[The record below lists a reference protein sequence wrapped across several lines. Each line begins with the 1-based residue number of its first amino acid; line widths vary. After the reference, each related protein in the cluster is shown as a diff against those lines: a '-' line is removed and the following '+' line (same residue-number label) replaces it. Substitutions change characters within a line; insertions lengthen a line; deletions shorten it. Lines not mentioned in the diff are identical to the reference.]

1 MPRKL
6 IMCGDHPVLAFE
18 YDPESGRACSS
29 GEVLDHDRL
38 PLEFTT
44 HGKSALYARRIDEWW
59 KSRAIPSTRDGIRR
73 VLESLGA
80 ASTGELLDR
89 TYGLSLSDQYWVR
102 REDDPAEWKDV
113 NFFDNPFD
121 EALGEILLTSYSS
134 SHDISLNAPDVSTGG
149 DLPKRWTINKNT
161 GRRLLVK
168 SGRTGQEPMNEVIA
182 SRLCMRLG
190 VPAVRYS
197 LARNGNR
204 LVSTCADMLSNHEE
218 LVSAWQVLQSVK
230 AVNGLNSHDQWI
242 RAAVGFGADERA
254 VRDATDDWLV
264 VDYLMRNTDRH
275 YNNFG
280 LIRNIE
286 TLAVRPAP
294 IYDTGASLWSG
305 ELDVDGRDWFAKP
318 FYSATGRPSALRQL
332 RLVEDWSRF
341 DLDALSDWPDEVAH
355 ELSRMRMFAPERL
368 DAIRVQ
374 LVKRIGMLRRNLG
387 RVQAE
392 RFDHSAMDGRMIGLG
407 MGQRQSDVFIKRE
420 TTHARN
426 VNGLVLDDL
435 GERLIGGQR
444 AGASGQAQHGVRLC
458 FDQVRHATA
467 VDLAGLGFVLDND
480 DFRHRF
486 PPVPCGPP
494 DASRCTAARLADNG
508 NILVTSGCRAAFQPP
523 FGVAPIGDSLF
534 VNDTN

>member
-44 HGKSALYARRIDEWW
+44 HGKSALYVKRIDEWW
-59 KSRAIPSTRDGIRR
+59 RSRAIPSTRDGIRR

-134 SHDISLNAPDVSTGG
+134 SHDISFNAPDVSTGG
-149 DLPKRWTINKNT
+149 DLPKRWTIDKNT

-182 SRLCMRLG
+182 SRLCARLG
-190 VPAVRYS
+190 VPAVPYS
-197 LARNGNR
+197 LARSGNR
-204 LVSTCADMLSNHEE
+204 LVCTCEDMLTNHEE

-230 AVNGLNSHDQWI
+230 TTNGLNSHDQWI
-242 RAAVGFGADERA
+242 HVAAGFGADERA

-280 LIRNIE
+280 L
-286 TLAVRPAP
+286 
-294 IYDTGASLWSG
+294 
-305 ELDVDGRDWFAKP
+305 DGRDWFAKP

-332 RLVEDWSRF
+332 KLVEDWSRF
-341 DLDALSDWPDEVAH
+341 DLDALSDWPDEAAH

-374 LVKRIGMLRRNLG
+374 LVKRIGMLRRIREGEVLRVSGPIRNKTDLMDRFGETLRKNLG
-387 RVQAE
+387 QR
-392 RFDHSAMDGRMIGLG
+392 DG
-407 MGQRQSDVFIKRE
+407 D
-420 TTHARN
+420 ARS
-426 VNGLVLDDL
+426 VGT
-435 GERLIGGQR
+435 G
-444 AGASGQAQHGVRLC
+444 
-458 FDQVRHATA
+458 
-467 VDLAGLGFVLDND
+467 
-480 DFRHRF
+480 
-486 PPVPCGPP
+486 P
-494 DASRCTAARLADNG
+494 DALSRHLNR
-508 NILVTSGCRAAFQPP
+508 
-523 FGVAPIGDSLF
+523 
-534 VNDTN
+534 

>member
-59 KSRAIPSTRDGIRR
+59 RSRAIPSTRDGIRR

-80 ASTGELLDR
+80 ASTDELLDR

-113 NFFDNPFD
+113 NFFDNSFD

-134 SHDISLNAPDVSTGG
+134 SHDISLNVPDVSTGG
-149 DLPKRWTINKNT
+149 DLPKRWTIDRAA

-318 FYSATGRPSALRQL
+318 FCTATGKPSALRQL
-332 RLVEDWSRF
+332 RLVEDW
-341 DLDALSDWPDEVAH
+341 
-355 ELSRMRMFAPERL
+355 
-368 DAIRVQ
+368 
-374 LVKRIGMLRRNLG
+374 
-387 RVQAE
+387 
-392 RFDHSAMDGRMIGLG
+392 
-407 MGQRQSDVFIKRE
+407 
-420 TTHARN
+420 
-426 VNGLVLDDL
+426 
-435 GERLIGGQR
+435 
-444 AGASGQAQHGVRLC
+444 AGS
-458 FDQVRHATA
+458 TWT
-467 VDLAGLGFVLDND
+467 
-480 DFRHRF
+480 
-486 PPVPCGPP
+486 PCRTGPT
-494 DASRCTAARLADNG
+494 RWR
-508 NILVTSGCRAAFQPP
+508 TSCRACACSRPNASTP
-523 FGVAPIGDSLF
+523 SGYSW
-534 VNDTN
+534 

>member
-6 IMCGDHPVLAFE
+6 IMCRNHPVLAFE

-29 GEVLDHDRL
+29 GEVLDPMRL

-44 HGKSALYARRIDEWW
+44 HGKSALYAKRIDEWW

-89 TYGLSLSDQYWVR
+89 TYGLRLSDQYWVR
-102 REDDPAEWKDV
+102 REDDPVEWKGI

-134 SHDISLNAPDVSTGG
+134 SHDISLNAPAVSTGG
-149 DLPKRWTINKNT
+149 DLPKRWTFDRAT

-286 TLAVRPAP
+286 PLAVRPAP

-318 FYSATGRPSALRQL
+318 FYAATGKPSALRQL

-341 DLDALSDWPDEVAH
+341 NLDALSDWPDESVH

-368 DAIRVQ
+368 DAIRDQ
-374 LVKRIGMLRRNLG
+374 LAKRVKMIRGIRDGKVHRVPRAIHDTTNLPEPNPDVDPDGIHGMDVPNL
-387 RVQAE
+387 E
-392 RFDHSAMDGRMIGLG
+392 I
-407 MGQRQSDVFIKRE
+407 
-420 TTHARN
+420 
-426 VNGLVLDDL
+426 
-435 GERLIGGQR
+435 
-444 AGASGQAQHGVRLC
+444 
-458 FDQVRHATA
+458 
-467 VDLAGLGFVLDND
+467 
-480 DFRHRF
+480 
-486 PPVPCGPP
+486 
-494 DASRCTAARLADNG
+494 
-508 NILVTSGCRAAFQPP
+508 
-523 FGVAPIGDSLF
+523 
-534 VNDTN
+534 

>member
-44 HGKSALYARRIDEWW
+44 RGKSALYAKRIDEWW
-59 KSRAIPSTRDGIRR
+59 RSRAIPSTRDGIRR

-134 SHDISLNAPDVSTGG
+134 SHDISLNVPDVSTGG
-149 DLPKRWTINKNT
+149 DLPKRWTIDRAT

-190 VPAVRYS
+190 VPAARYS

-218 LVSAWQVLQSVK
+218 LVSAAS
-230 AVNGLNSHDQWI
+230 
-242 RAAVGFGADERA
+242 
-254 VRDATDDWLV
+254 DATDDWLV

-280 LIRNIE
+280 LIRDIE
-286 TLAVRPAP
+286 TLEVRPAP

-318 FYSATGRPSALRQL
+318 FCTATGKPSALRQL

-374 LVKRIGMLRRNLG
+374 LVKRIGMLRRIREGEVLRVSGPIRNKTDLMDRFGETLRKNLG
-387 RVQAE
+387 QR
-392 RFDHSAMDGRMIGLG
+392 DG
-407 MGQRQSDVFIKRE
+407 D
-420 TTHARN
+420 ARS
-426 VNGLVLDDL
+426 VGT
-435 GERLIGGQR
+435 G
-444 AGASGQAQHGVRLC
+444 
-458 FDQVRHATA
+458 
-467 VDLAGLGFVLDND
+467 
-480 DFRHRF
+480 
-486 PPVPCGPP
+486 P
-494 DASRCTAARLADNG
+494 DALSRHLNR
-508 NILVTSGCRAAFQPP
+508 
-523 FGVAPIGDSLF
+523 
-534 VNDTN
+534 

>member
-59 KSRAIPSTRDGIRR
+59 RSRAIPSTRDDIRR

-113 NFFDNPFD
+113 NFFDNSFD

-134 SHDISLNAPDVSTGG
+134 SHDISLNVPDVSTGG
-149 DLPKRWTINKNT
+149 DLPKRWTIDKTT

-182 SRLCMRLG
+182 SRLCARLG
-190 VPAVRYS
+190 VPAVPYS
-197 LARNGNR
+197 LARSGNR
-204 LVSTCADMLSNHEE
+204 LVCTCEDMLTSHEE

-230 AVNGLNSHDQWI
+230 TVNGLNSHDQWI
-242 RAAVGFGADERA
+242 RAAAGFGADERA

-275 YNNFG
+275 YSNFG

-294 IYDTGASLWSG
+294 IYDTGASLWSD

-318 FYSATGRPSALRQL
+318 FCTAAGKPSALRQL

-341 DLDALSDWPDEVAH
+341 DLDALSDWPDEAAH

-374 LVKRIGMLRRNLG
+374 LVKRIGMLRRISEGEVLRVSGPIRNKTDLMDRFGETLRTNLG
-387 RVQAE
+387 QR
-392 RFDHSAMDGRMIGLG
+392 DG
-407 MGQRQSDVFIKRE
+407 D
-420 TTHARN
+420 ARS
-426 VNGLVLDDL
+426 VGT
-435 GERLIGGQR
+435 G
-444 AGASGQAQHGVRLC
+444 
-458 FDQVRHATA
+458 
-467 VDLAGLGFVLDND
+467 
-480 DFRHRF
+480 
-486 PPVPCGPP
+486 P
-494 DASRCTAARLADNG
+494 DALSRHLNR
-508 NILVTSGCRAAFQPP
+508 
-523 FGVAPIGDSLF
+523 
-534 VNDTN
+534 

>member
-44 HGKSALYARRIDEWW
+44 HGKSALYAKRIDEWW
-59 KSRAIPSTRDGIRR
+59 RSRAIPSTRDGIRR

-134 SHDISLNAPDVSTGG
+134 SHDISLNVPDVSTGG
-149 DLPKRWTINKNT
+149 DLPKRWTIDRAT

-286 TLAVRPAP
+286 TLAGP
-294 IYDTGASLWSG
+294 SG
-305 ELDVDGRDWFAKP
+305 PDLRHRCEPVERRARC
-318 FYSATGRPSALRQL
+318 GRP
-332 RLVEDWSRF
+332 RLVRQAVLFGDQPPLGLAAAQTGGGLGPVRSGCSVGLARRGG
-341 DLDALSDWPDEVAH
+341 ARVVAH
-355 ELSRMRMFAPERL
+355 AHVRARTPRCHPGTVGKAYRDAP
-368 DAIRVQ
+368 Q
-374 LVKRIGMLRRNLG
+374 NQRR
-387 RVQAE
+387 
-392 RFDHSAMDGRMIGLG
+392 
-407 MGQRQSDVFIKRE
+407 
-420 TTHARN
+420 
-426 VNGLVLDDL
+426 
-435 GERLIGGQR
+435 
-444 AGASGQAQHGVRLC
+444 
-458 FDQVRHATA
+458 
-467 VDLAGLGFVLDND
+467 
-480 DFRHRF
+480 
-486 PPVPCGPP
+486 
-494 DASRCTAARLADNG
+494 
-508 NILVTSGCRAAFQPP
+508 
-523 FGVAPIGDSLF
+523 
-534 VNDTN
+534 

>member
-18 YDPESGRACSS
+18 YDPASDRACSS
-29 GEVLDHDRL
+29 GEVLDPNRL

-59 KSRAIPSTRDGIRR
+59 RSRAIPSTRDGIRR

-80 ASTGELLDR
+80 ASTDELLDR

-102 REDDPAEWKDV
+102 HEDDPAEWKDV
-113 NFFDNPFD
+113 NFFDNSFD

-134 SHDISLNAPDVSTGG
+134 SHDISLNVPDVSTGG
-149 DLPKRWTINKNT
+149 DLPKRWTIDRAT

-190 VPAVRYS
+190 VPAARYS

-230 AVNGLNSHDQWI
+230 TVSGLNSHDQWI
-242 RAAVGFGADERA
+242 RAAAGFGADERA
-254 VRDATDDWLV
+254 VCGATDDWLV

-280 LIRNIE
+280 LIRDIE
-286 TLAVRPAP
+286 TLEVRPAP

-318 FYSATGRPSALRQL
+318 FYTATGEPSALRQL
-332 RLVEDWSRF
+332 RLVEDWGRF
-341 DLDALSDWPDEVAH
+341 DLDALSGWPDEVAH

-374 LVKRIGMLRRNLG
+374 LVKRIGMLRRISEGEVLRVSDPIRNKTDLMDRFGETLRKNLG
-387 RVQAE
+387 QR
-392 RFDHSAMDGRMIGLG
+392 DG
-407 MGQRQSDVFIKRE
+407 D
-420 TTHARN
+420 ARS
-426 VNGLVLDDL
+426 VGT
-435 GERLIGGQR
+435 G
-444 AGASGQAQHGVRLC
+444 
-458 FDQVRHATA
+458 
-467 VDLAGLGFVLDND
+467 
-480 DFRHRF
+480 
-486 PPVPCGPP
+486 P
-494 DASRCTAARLADNG
+494 DALSRHLNR
-508 NILVTSGCRAAFQPP
+508 
-523 FGVAPIGDSLF
+523 
-534 VNDTN
+534 

>member
-18 YDPESGRACSS
+18 YDPKSGRACSS

-44 HGKSALYARRIDEWW
+44 HGKSALYAKRIDEWW
-59 KSRAIPSTRDGIRR
+59 RSRAIPSTRDGIRR

-149 DLPKRWTINKNT
+149 DLPKRWTIDRAT

-218 LVSAWQVLQSVK
+218 LVSAWQVFMVK
-230 AVNGLNSHDQWI
+230 
-242 RAAVGFGADERA
+242 
-254 VRDATDDWLV
+254 
-264 VDYLMRNTDRH
+264 
-275 YNNFG
+275 
-280 LIRNIE
+280 
-286 TLAVRPAP
+286 
-294 IYDTGASLWSG
+294 
-305 ELDVDGRDWFAKP
+305 
-318 FYSATGRPSALRQL
+318 
-332 RLVEDWSRF
+332 
-341 DLDALSDWPDEVAH
+341 
-355 ELSRMRMFAPERL
+355 
-368 DAIRVQ
+368 
-374 LVKRIGMLRRNLG
+374 
-387 RVQAE
+387 
-392 RFDHSAMDGRMIGLG
+392 
-407 MGQRQSDVFIKRE
+407 
-420 TTHARN
+420 
-426 VNGLVLDDL
+426 
-435 GERLIGGQR
+435 
-444 AGASGQAQHGVRLC
+444 
-458 FDQVRHATA
+458 
-467 VDLAGLGFVLDND
+467 
-480 DFRHRF
+480 
-486 PPVPCGPP
+486 
-494 DASRCTAARLADNG
+494 
-508 NILVTSGCRAAFQPP
+508 
-523 FGVAPIGDSLF
+523 
-534 VNDTN
+534 

>member
-6 IMCGDHPVLAFE
+6 IMCRNHPVLAFE

-29 GEVLDHDRL
+29 GEVLDPMRL

-44 HGKSALYARRIDEWW
+44 HGKSALYAKRIDEWW

-102 REDDPAEWKDV
+102 REDDPVEWKGI

-149 DLPKRWTINKNT
+149 DLPKRWTIDKAT

-182 SRLCMRLG
+182 SKLCSRLG
-190 VPAVRYS
+190 VPSVRYS
-197 LARNGNR
+197 LARSGNR
-204 LVSTCADMLSNHEE
+204 LVCTCADMLSNHEE

-230 AVNGLNSHDQWI
+230 TVNGLNTHDQWI
-242 RAAVGFGADERA
+242 CAAIGFGADGRA

-280 LIRNIE
+280 LIRDVE
-286 TLAVRPAP
+286 TLVVRPAP

-318 FYSATGRPSALRQL
+318 FYAATGKPSALRQL

-341 DLDALSDWPDEVAH
+341 DLDVLSDWPDESVH

-368 DAIRVQ
+368 DAIRDQ
-374 LVKRIGMLRRNLG
+374 LAKRVKMIRGIRDGKVHRVPRAIHDTTNLPEPNPDVDPDGIHGMDVPNL
-387 RVQAE
+387 E
-392 RFDHSAMDGRMIGLG
+392 I
-407 MGQRQSDVFIKRE
+407 
-420 TTHARN
+420 
-426 VNGLVLDDL
+426 
-435 GERLIGGQR
+435 
-444 AGASGQAQHGVRLC
+444 
-458 FDQVRHATA
+458 
-467 VDLAGLGFVLDND
+467 
-480 DFRHRF
+480 
-486 PPVPCGPP
+486 
-494 DASRCTAARLADNG
+494 
-508 NILVTSGCRAAFQPP
+508 
-523 FGVAPIGDSLF
+523 
-534 VNDTN
+534 

>member
-44 HGKSALYARRIDEWW
+44 HGKSALYAKRIDEWW
-59 KSRAIPSTRDGIRR
+59 RSRAIPSTRDGIRR

-80 ASTGELLDR
+80 SSTGELLDR

-102 REDDPAEWKDV
+102 REDDPVEWKDI

-149 DLPKRWTINKNT
+149 DLPKRWTIDRAT

-182 SRLCMRLG
+182 SKLCVRLG
-190 VPAVRYS
+190 VPAVPYS
-197 LARNGNR
+197 PARSGNR
-204 LVSTCADMLSNHEE
+204 LVCTCEDMLTSHEE

-230 AVNGLNSHDQWI
+230 TTNGLNSHDQWI
-242 RAAVGFGADERA
+242 HAAVGFGVGEREI
-254 VRDATDDWLV
+254 RDATDDWLV
-264 VDYLMRNTDRH
+264 ADYLMRNTDRH

-286 TLAVRPAP
+286 TLEVRPAP

-318 FYSATGRPSALRQL
+318 SFTLFTSVFAMLAALPFNSASYAVVATRRRSLSAAQSAL
-332 RLVEDWSRF
+332 
-341 DLDALSDWPDEVAH
+341 A
-355 ELSRMRMFAPERL
+355 
-368 DAIRVQ
+368 
-374 LVKRIGMLRRNLG
+374 
-387 RVQAE
+387 
-392 RFDHSAMDGRMIGLG
+392 SAMRRSSCVLQAMPPAASSASAATV
-407 MGQRQSDVFIKRE
+407 M
-420 TTHARN
+420 TTILPRC
-426 VNGLVLDDL
+426 GFFFS
-435 GERLIGGQR
+435 
-444 AGASGQAQHGVRLC
+444 AG
-458 FDQVRHATA
+458 
-467 VDLAGLGFVLDND
+467 
-480 DFRHRF
+480 
-486 PPVPCGPP
+486 PVGSSMVSSSMAFSFSVICSPCP
-494 DASRCTAARLADNG
+494 
-508 NILVTSGCRAAFQPP
+508 
-523 FGVAPIGDSLF
+523 
-534 VNDTN
+534 

>member
-1 MPRKL
+1 MIVCPWSSPRTARARCMPR
-6 IMCGDHPVLAFE
+6 GSTNGGGP
-18 YDPESGRACSS
+18 
-29 GEVLDHDRL
+29 
-38 PLEFTT
+38 
-44 HGKSALYARRIDEWW
+44 
-59 KSRAIPSTRDGIRR
+59 AIPSTRDGIRR
-73 VLESLGA
+73 VLESLGV

-134 SHDISLNAPDVSTGG
+134 SHDISLNVPDVSTGG
-149 DLPKRWTINKNT
+149 DLPKRWTIDRAT

-197 LARNGNR
+197 PARNGNR
-204 LVSTCADMLSNHEE
+204 LVCTCEDMLTSHEE
-218 LVSAWQVLQSVK
+218 LVSAWQVLQS
-230 AVNGLNSHDQWI
+230 ARTINGLNSHDQWI
-242 RAAVGFGADERA
+242 RAAAGFGADERT
-254 VRDATDDWLV
+254 VCGATDDWLV

-280 LIRNIE
+280 LIRDIE
-286 TLAVRPAP
+286 TLEVRPAP

-318 FYSATGRPSALRQL
+318 FYTATGKPSALRQL
-332 RLVEDWSRF
+332 RLVEDWGRF

-374 LVKRIGMLRRNLG
+374 LVKRIGMLRRIREGEVLRVSGPIRNKTDLMGRFGETLRKNLG
-387 RVQAE
+387 QR
-392 RFDHSAMDGRMIGLG
+392 DG
-407 MGQRQSDVFIKRE
+407 D
-420 TTHARN
+420 ARS
-426 VNGLVLDDL
+426 VGT
-435 GERLIGGQR
+435 G
-444 AGASGQAQHGVRLC
+444 
-458 FDQVRHATA
+458 
-467 VDLAGLGFVLDND
+467 
-480 DFRHRF
+480 
-486 PPVPCGPP
+486 P
-494 DASRCTAARLADNG
+494 DALNRHLNR
-508 NILVTSGCRAAFQPP
+508 
-523 FGVAPIGDSLF
+523 
-534 VNDTN
+534 